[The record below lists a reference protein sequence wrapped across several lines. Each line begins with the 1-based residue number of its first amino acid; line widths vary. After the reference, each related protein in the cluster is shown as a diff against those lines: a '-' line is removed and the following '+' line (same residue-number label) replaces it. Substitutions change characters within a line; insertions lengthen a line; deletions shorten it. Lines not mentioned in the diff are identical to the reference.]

1 MRHTEFSLRRPIT
14 VIMIFAALAAIGLI
28 SSRLLPLEQF
38 PDIEWPGF
46 FVNIPYEGSS
56 PEEVERL
63 ITRPAESAL
72 ATLPG
77 VKHMYSTSS
86 ADGAQIWM
94 EYGFN
99 ADAQTEAVEAR
110 VKLDAI
116 REDMPADLRRIMVYS
131 GSLNDEP
138 IMTLRLSSDRDLS
151 QEYLLLDRVLKRRI
165 ERLEGVSKVE
175 LQGVEPPEVRIL
187 LDAGRVAAHGV
198 NLYELYELLSR
209 ANFSVSAGELR
220 TGEQRWSLRSNGE
233 FRSLGEI
240 ERLIIDGGNLRLGD
254 IARIEIVPEERDYG
268 RHLDGRE
275 AVGLSVSRASG
286 ANMVEVADRV
296 DAELR
301 RIAEL
306 PSMSG
311 IRIFRI
317 DNKAESVRS
326 SLMDLLQAG
335 LIGSLLAVLVLYLF
349 LRQVTTTVIVM
360 LTVPISLVITLGV
373 MYFSGLTLNILT
385 LMGLMLA
392 VGMLVDNSV
401 VITESIFRYRQR
413 YPDEPQRATL
423 DGVREVGLAVIASTM
438 TSVCVFL
445 PIVFGEQIDITVFL
459 WHVGITISV
468 AIVLSLLVAQTLI
481 PLLASRVPPPRAATA
496 GGFMSG
502 LTDRYTRVLSWT
514 LRHPRWSAL
523 AAVLVLASPAAP
535 IGLGMLQT
543 DMFPQEPSRRL
554 LLNYHLNDI
563 YPSERVKRAVERIE
577 GYLFDNRE
585 RLDISS
591 VYSYWD
597 PGNAQTTILLTDAD
611 VATIEARE
619 VMDTILEE
627 MPDLVIAEPDF
638 RWEQQGGG
646 PGFGVTLTGEST
658 ETLAG
663 LAREAWRILQTV
675 EGLEGLTSD
684 LSAGP
689 REIRVVVDRDRA
701 ARLGLTSEAVGQAV
715 SVAMRGEHLRE
726 FRTAEGEI
734 GVRLAFREDDRQTVE
749 QLASLTIM
757 TPNGERVLLS
767 AVADLSEEAG
777 PRRIRRTDRKTSV
790 KITGSIDKDS
800 SMDEI
805 RPVVSSLMDQLQL
818 PPGYAWSFGEGVDR
832 NDETQRILTEN
843 ILLGVALIFIVMA
856 ALFESVLYPVSIM
869 VSLVYSITGV
879 IWFLALTG
887 TTMSFMAMIGIM
899 ILIGIVVNNGIVL
912 VDHINN
918 LRRLGLERERAVIEG
933 ARDRLRPILM
943 TVATTVLG
951 LLPLAVSA
959 TKIGGDGPSYFP
971 MARAIIGGL
980 TFSTVTS
987 LLLVPLVYV
996 SLDRLKNWV
1005 GRVRYFARTRG
1016 GAVSA

>member
-1 MRHTEFSLRRPIT
+1 MRHTEFSLRRPVT
-14 VIMIFAALAAIGLI
+14 VTMIFAALAGIGLI

-46 FVNIPYEGSS
+46 FINIPYEGST

-63 ITRPAESAL
+63 ITRPAEAAL
-72 ATLPG
+72 STLSG
-77 VKHMYSTSS
+77 VKRMNSTSR

-99 ADAQTEAVEAR
+99 SNAATEAVEAR

-116 REDMPADLRRIMVYS
+116 RDDLPPDLKRIMVYS

-151 QEYLLLDRVLKRRI
+151 QEYLMLDRVLKRRI
-165 ERLEGVSKVE
+165 ERIEGVSKVE

-187 LDAGRVAAHGV
+187 LDSGRVAAHGI
-198 NLYELYELLSR
+198 NLYELYDLLQRS
-209 ANFSVSAGELR
+209 NFSVSAGRLES
-220 TGEQRWSLRSNGE
+220 GEQRWTLRSDGE
-233 FRSLGEI
+233 LRSLAEI
-240 ERLIIDGGNLRLGD
+240 GNLIVAGGNLRLAD
-254 IARIEIVPEERDYG
+254 IAEIRLVPEERDYG

-275 AVGLSVSRASG
+275 AVGLSVTRASG
-286 ANMVEVADRV
+286 ANMVQVADRV
-296 DAELR
+296 NEELE

-306 PSMSG
+306 PSMRG
-311 IRIFRI
+311 IRIFNI
-317 DNKAESVRS
+317 DNKADSVRS
-326 SLMDLLQAG
+326 SLVNLLQAG
-335 LIGSLLAVLVLYLF
+335 LIGSVLAVLVLYLF
-349 LRQVTTTVIVM
+349 LRQITTTLIVM
-360 LTVPISLVITLGV
+360 LAVPVSLVITLGV

-401 VITESIFRYRQR
+401 VITESIFRYRQK
-413 YPDEPQRATL
+413 YPGEPQRAAL
-423 DGVREVGLAVIASTM
+423 AGVREVGLAVIASTA

-459 WHVGITISV
+459 WHVGVTISV
-468 AIVLSLLVAQTLI
+468 AIVLSLLVSQTLI
-481 PLLASRVPPPRAATA
+481 PLLASRVPAPPPAKPGSFMA
-496 GGFMSG
+496 GLAG
-502 LTDRYTRVLSWT
+502 RYTRALAWT
-514 LRHPRWSAL
+514 LAHPRWSAF
-523 AAVLVLASPAAP
+523 AAVIVLASPAAP

-554 LLNYHLNDI
+554 ELIYHIDDV
-563 YPSERVKRAVERIE
+563 YPVERVEMAVDRMEAF
-577 GYLFDNRE
+577 LFENAD
-585 RLDISS
+585 RLDIES
-591 VYSYWD
+591 VYSYYD
-597 PGNAQTTILLTDAD
+597 TGRAQSSILLTEGDAVTMD
-611 VATIEARE
+611 ARQ

-627 MPDLVIAEPDF
+627 MPELVIGKPDF
-638 RWEQQGGG
+638 QWQQQGGG

-658 ETLAG
+658 ERLAELAG
-663 LAREAWRILQTV
+663 EAWRVLSTV

-684 LSAGP
+684 LVAGP
-689 REIRVVVDRDRA
+689 REVQVVVDRERA
-701 ARLGLTSEAVGQAV
+701 ARIGLTSRAVGQAV
-715 SVAMRGEHLRE
+715 AVAMRGQPLRE
-726 FRTAEGEI
+726 FRTPDGEI
-734 GVRLAFREDDRQTVE
+734 GVRLAFREDDRQTME
-749 QLASLTIM
+749 QLANLTIM
-757 TPNGERVLLS
+757 APSGERVLLG
-767 AVADLSEEAG
+767 AVADLHERSG
-777 PRRIRRTDRKTSV
+777 PRQIRRTDRRTSV
-790 KITGSIDKDS
+790 KISGSIDGDS
-800 SMDEI
+800 SMSEI
-805 RPVVSSLMDQLQL
+805 RPVVQQLMDQIDY

-832 NDETQRILTEN
+832 SDETRQLLLQN

-869 VSLVYSITGV
+869 VSLIYSITGV

-918 LRRLGLERERAVIEG
+918 LRREGMPREQAVLEG

-943 TVATTVLG
+943 TVATTILG
-951 LLPLAVSA
+951 LLPLAIST
-959 TKIGGDGPSYFP
+959 TKVGGDGPSYFP

-980 TFSTVTS
+980 AFSTVTS

-996 SLDRLKNWV
+996 SLDRAKNW
-1005 GRVRYFARTRG
+1005 GIRVRHYAR
-1016 GAVSA
+1016 ADASASA

>member
-1 MRHTEFSLRRPIT
+1 MRHTEFSLRRPVT
-14 VIMIFAALAAIGLI
+14 VTMIFAALAGIGLI

-46 FVNIPYEGSS
+46 FINIPYEGST

-63 ITRPAESAL
+63 ITRPAEGAL
-72 ATLPG
+72 STLSG
-77 VKHMYSTSS
+77 VKRMNSTSR

-99 ADAQTEAVEAR
+99 SNAGTEAVEAR

-116 REDMPADLRRIMVYS
+116 RDELPPDLKRIMVYS

-151 QEYLLLDRVLKRRI
+151 REYLMLDRVLKRRI
-165 ERLEGVSKVE
+165 ERIEGVSKVD

-187 LDAGRVAAHGV
+187 LDSGRVAAHGI
-198 NLYELYELLSR
+198 NLYELYELLQRS
-209 ANFSVSAGELR
+209 NFSVSAGRLES
-220 TGEQRWSLRSNGE
+220 GEQRWTLRSDGE
-233 FRSLGEI
+233 LRSLAEI
-240 ERLIIDGGNLRLGD
+240 GDLIIDGADLRLAD
-254 IARIEIVPEERDYG
+254 IADIRLVPEERDYG

-275 AVGLSVSRASG
+275 AVGLSITRASG
-286 ANMVEVADRV
+286 ANMVQVADRV
-296 DAELR
+296 NEALE

-306 PSMSG
+306 PSMRG
-311 IRIFRI
+311 IRLFNI
-317 DNKAESVRS
+317 DNKADSVRS
-326 SLMDLLQAG
+326 SLADLLQAG

-349 LRQVTTTVIVM
+349 LRQVTTTLIVM
-360 LTVPISLVITLGV
+360 LAVPVSLVITLGV

-401 VITESIFRYRQR
+401 VITESIFRYRQD
-413 YPDEPQRATL
+413 YPDDPRRAAL
-423 DGVREVGLAVIASTM
+423 EGVDEVGLAVIASTA

-468 AIVLSLLVAQTLI
+468 AIVLSLLVSQTLI
-481 PLLASRVPPPRAATA
+481 PLLASRVQAPPPPQA
-496 GGFMSG
+496 GSAMAS
-502 LTDRYTRVLSWT
+502 LSDRYSRALAWT

-523 AAVLVLASPAAP
+523 AALIVLASPAAP

-554 LLNYHLNDI
+554 ELIYHIDDI
-563 YPSERVKRAVERIE
+563 YPVKRVEMAVNRMEAF
-577 GYLFDNRE
+577 LFDNAK
-585 RLDISS
+585 RLDIES
-591 VYSYWD
+591 VYSYYD
-597 PGNAQTTILLTDAD
+597 TGRAQSSILLTEGAAITMDAQ
-611 VATIEARE
+611 T

-627 MPDLVIAEPDF
+627 MPELVIGRPDF
-638 RWEQQGGG
+638 QWQQQGGG

-658 ETLAG
+658 ERLAELAG
-663 LAREAWRILQTV
+663 ETWRILSTV

-684 LSAGP
+684 LLAGP
-689 REIRVVVDRDRA
+689 KEVQVVVDRERA
-701 ARLGLTSEAVGQAV
+701 ARVGLTSQAVGQAV
-715 SVAMRGEHLRE
+715 AVAMRGQPLRE
-726 FRTAEGEI
+726 FRTPDGEI
-734 GVRLAFREDDRQTVE
+734 GVRLAFREDDRQSME
-749 QLASLTIM
+749 QLSNLTVM
-757 TPNGERVLLS
+757 SPSGERVLLG
-767 AVADLSEEAG
+767 AVADLHERTG
-777 PRRIRRTDRKTSV
+777 PRQIRRTDRKTSV
-790 KITGSIDKDS
+790 KISGSIDTDS
-800 SMDEI
+800 SLSEI
-805 RPVVSSLMDQLQL
+805 RPVVQQLMDQIDY
-818 PPGYAWSFGEGVDR
+818 PPGYGWSFGAGVDR
-832 NDETQRILTEN
+832 SDETQRILMEN
-843 ILLGVALIFIVMA
+843 ILLGIALIFIVMA

-869 VSLVYSITGV
+869 ISLIYSITGV

-918 LRRLGLERERAVIEG
+918 LRRQGMPREQAVLEG

-943 TVATTVLG
+943 TVATTILG
-951 LLPLAVSA
+951 LLPLAIST

-980 TFSTVTS
+980 AFSTVTS

-996 SLDRLKNWV
+996 SLDRARNWL
-1005 GRVRYFARTRG
+1005 GRVRRYAR
-1016 GAVSA
+1016 ADASAAA

>member
-1 MRHTEFSLRRPIT
+1 MRHTEFSLRRPVT
-14 VIMIFAALAAIGLI
+14 VTMIFAALAGIGLI

-46 FVNIPYEGSS
+46 FINIPYEGST

-63 ITRPAESAL
+63 ITRPAEAAL
-72 ATLPG
+72 STLSG
-77 VKHMYSTSS
+77 VKRMNSTSG
-86 ADGAQIWM
+86 ADGARIWM

-99 ADAQTEAVEAR
+99 SNAATEAVEAR

-116 REDMPADLRRIMVYS
+116 RDELPPDLKRIMVYS

-151 QEYLLLDRVLKRRI
+151 QEYLMLDRVLKRRI
-165 ERLEGVSKVE
+165 ERIEGVSKVD

-187 LDAGRVAAHGV
+187 LDSGRVAAHGI
-198 NLYELYELLSR
+198 NLYELYELLQRS
-209 ANFSVSAGELR
+209 NFSVSAGRLES
-220 TGEQRWSLRSNGE
+220 GEQRWTLRSDGE
-233 FRSLGEI
+233 LRNLAEI
-240 ERLIIDGGNLRLGD
+240 GDLIIDGGNLRLAD
-254 IARIEIVPEERDYG
+254 IADIQLVPEERDYG

-275 AVGLSVSRASG
+275 AVGLGVTRASG

-296 DAELR
+296 NQELEK
-301 RIAEL
+301 IAEL
-306 PSMSG
+306 PSMRG
-311 IRIFRI
+311 IRIFNI
-317 DNKAESVRS
+317 DNKADSVRS
-326 SLMDLLQAG
+326 SLADLLQAG

-349 LRQVTTTVIVM
+349 LRQVTTTLIVM
-360 LTVPISLVITLGV
+360 LAVPISLVITLGV

-401 VITESIFRYRQR
+401 VITESIFRYRQE
-413 YPDEPQRATL
+413 YPDDPRRAAL
-423 DGVREVGLAVIASTM
+423 EGVDEVGLAVIASTA

-459 WHVGITISV
+459 WHVGVTISV
-468 AIVLSLLVAQTLI
+468 AIVLSLLVSQTLI
-481 PLLASRVPPPRAATA
+481 PLLASRVPAPPPPKAGSAMAA
-496 GGFMSG
+496 
-502 LTDRYTRVLSWT
+502 LTDRYSRALAWT

-523 AAVLVLASPAAP
+523 AAVIVLASPAAP

-554 LLNYHLNDI
+554 ELIYHIDDI
-563 YPSERVKRAVERIE
+563 YPVERVEMAVNRMETF
-577 GYLFDNRE
+577 LFENAE
-585 RLDISS
+585 RLDIES
-591 VYSYWD
+591 VYSYYD
-597 PGNAQTTILLTDAD
+597 TGRAQSSILLTEGDAITMD
-611 VATIEARE
+611 AQT

-627 MPDLVIAEPDF
+627 MPELVIGRPDF
-638 RWEQQGGG
+638 QWQQQGGG
-646 PGFGVTLTGEST
+646 PGFGITLTGEST
-658 ETLAG
+658 ERLAELAG
-663 LAREAWRILQTV
+663 EAWRVLSTV

-684 LSAGP
+684 LTAGP
-689 REIRVVVDRDRA
+689 KEVQVVVDRERA
-701 ARLGLTSEAVGQAV
+701 ARIGLTSQTVGQAV
-715 SVAMRGEHLRE
+715 AVAMRGQPLRE
-726 FRTAEGEI
+726 FRTPDGEI
-734 GVRLAFREDDRQTVE
+734 GVRLAFREDDRQTME
-749 QLASLTIM
+749 QLANLTIM
-757 TPNGERVLLS
+757 TPSGERVLLG
-767 AVADLSEEAG
+767 AVADLHERTG
-777 PRRIRRTDRKTSV
+777 PRQIRRTDRKTSV
-790 KITGSIDKDS
+790 KISGSIDTDS
-800 SMDEI
+800 SLSEI
-805 RPVVSSLMDQLQL
+805 RPVVQQLMDQIDY
-818 PPGYAWSFGEGVDR
+818 PPGYGWSFGEGVDR
-832 NDETQRILTEN
+832 SDETQQLLMQN

-869 VSLVYSITGV
+869 VSLIYSITGV

-918 LRRLGLERERAVIEG
+918 LRRAGMPREQAVLEG

-943 TVATTVLG
+943 TVATTILG
-951 LLPLAVSA
+951 LLPLAIST

-980 TFSTVTS
+980 AFSTVTS

-996 SLDRLKNWV
+996 SLDRARNWV
-1005 GRVRYFARTRG
+1005 GRVRRYARA
-1016 GAVSA
+1016 GASAAA

>member
-1 MRHTEFSLRRPIT
+1 MRHTEFSLRRPVT
-14 VIMIFAALAAIGLI
+14 VTMIFAALAGIGLI

-46 FVNIPYEGSS
+46 FINIPYEGST

-63 ITRPAESAL
+63 ITRPAEAAL
-72 ATLPG
+72 STLSG
-77 VKHMYSTSS
+77 VKRMNSTSR

-99 ADAQTEAVEAR
+99 SNAATEAVEAR

-116 REDMPADLRRIMVYS
+116 RDELPPDLKRIMVYS

-151 QEYLLLDRVLKRRI
+151 QEYLMLDRVLKRRI
-165 ERLEGVSKVE
+165 ERIEGVSKVD

-187 LDAGRVAAHGV
+187 LDSGRVAAHGI
-198 NLYELYELLSR
+198 NLYELYELLQRS
-209 ANFSVSAGELR
+209 NFSVSAGRLES
-220 TGEQRWSLRSNGE
+220 GEQRWTLRSDGE
-233 FRSLGEI
+233 LRSLAEI
-240 ERLIIDGGNLRLGD
+240 GDLIIDGGNLRLAD
-254 IARIEIVPEERDYG
+254 IAEIRLVPEERDYG

-275 AVGLSVSRASG
+275 AVGLSVTRASG
-286 ANMVEVADRV
+286 ANMVQVADRV
-296 DAELR
+296 NEELEK
-301 RIAEL
+301 IAEL
-306 PSMSG
+306 PSMRG
-311 IRIFRI
+311 IRIFNI
-317 DNKAESVRS
+317 DNKADSVRS
-326 SLMDLLQAG
+326 SLTDLLQAG

-349 LRQVTTTVIVM
+349 LRQVTTTLIVM
-360 LTVPISLVITLGV
+360 LAVPVSLVITLGV

-401 VITESIFRYRQR
+401 VITESIFRYRQE
-413 YPDEPQRATL
+413 YPDEPRRATL
-423 DGVREVGLAVIASTM
+423 EGVNEVGLAVIASTA

-459 WHVGITISV
+459 WHVGVTISV
-468 AIVLSLLVAQTLI
+468 AIVLSLLVSQTLI
-481 PLLASRVPPPRAATA
+481 PLLASRVPAPPPAK
-496 GGFMSG
+496 SG
-502 LTDRYTRVLSWT
+502 SAMASLTDRYSRALAWT

-523 AAVLVLASPAAP
+523 AAVIVLASPAAP

-554 LLNYHLNDI
+554 ELIYHIDDI
-563 YPSERVKRAVERIE
+563 YPVERVEMAVNRMEAF
-577 GYLFDNRE
+577 LFENAG
-585 RLDISS
+585 RLDIES
-591 VYSYWD
+591 VYSYYD
-597 PGNAQTTILLTDAD
+597 TGRAQSSILLTEDDAITVD
-611 VATIEARE
+611 AQT

-627 MPDLVIAEPDF
+627 MPELVIGRPDF
-638 RWEQQGGG
+638 QWQQQGGG
-646 PGFGVTLTGEST
+646 PGFGITLTGEST
-658 ETLAG
+658 ERLAELAG
-663 LAREAWRILQTV
+663 EAWRVLSTV

-684 LSAGP
+684 LTAGP
-689 REIRVVVDRDRA
+689 REVQVVVDRERA
-701 ARLGLTSEAVGQAV
+701 ARVGLTSQAVGQAV
-715 SVAMRGEHLRE
+715 SVAMRGQPLRE
-726 FRTAEGEI
+726 FRTPDGEI
-734 GVRLAFREDDRQTVE
+734 GVRLAFREDDRQTME
-749 QLASLTIM
+749 QLANLTIM
-757 TPNGERVLLS
+757 APSGERVLLGT
-767 AVADLSEEAG
+767 VADLHERTG
-777 PRRIRRTDRKTSV
+777 PRQIRRTDRKTSV
-790 KITGSIDKDS
+790 KISGSIDTDS
-800 SMDEI
+800 SLSEV
-805 RPVVSSLMDQLQL
+805 RPVVQQLMDQIDY
-818 PPGYAWSFGEGVDR
+818 PPGYGWSFGEGVDR
-832 NDETQRILTEN
+832 SDETQQLLMQN

-869 VSLVYSITGV
+869 VSLIYSITGV

-918 LRRLGLERERAVIEG
+918 LRREGMAREQAVLEG

-943 TVATTVLG
+943 TVATTILG
-951 LLPLAVSA
+951 LLPLAIST

-980 TFSTVTS
+980 AFSTVTS

-996 SLDRLKNWV
+996 SLDRARNWV
-1005 GRVRYFARTRG
+1005 GRVREYARA
-1016 GAVSA
+1016 GASAAA

>member
-1 MRHTEFSLRRPIT
+1 MRHTEFSLRRPVT
-14 VIMIFAALAAIGLI
+14 VTMIFAALAGIGLI

-46 FVNIPYEGSS
+46 FINIPYEGST

-63 ITRPAESAL
+63 ITRPAEAAL
-72 ATLPG
+72 STLSG
-77 VKHMYSTSS
+77 VKRMNSTSR

-99 ADAQTEAVEAR
+99 SNAATEAVEAR

-116 REDMPADLRRIMVYS
+116 RDELPPDLKRIMVYS

-151 QEYLLLDRVLKRRI
+151 QEYLMLDRVLKRRI
-165 ERLEGVSKVE
+165 ERIEGVSKVD

-187 LDAGRVAAHGV
+187 LDSGRVAAHGI
-198 NLYELYELLSR
+198 NLYELYELLQRS
-209 ANFSVSAGELR
+209 NFSVSAGRLES
-220 TGEQRWSLRSNGE
+220 GEQRWTLRSDGE
-233 FRSLGEI
+233 LRSLAEI
-240 ERLIIDGGNLRLGD
+240 GDLIIDGGNLRLAD
-254 IARIEIVPEERDYG
+254 IAEIRLVPEERDYG

-275 AVGLSVSRASG
+275 AVGLSVTRASG
-286 ANMVEVADRV
+286 ANMVQVADRV
-296 DAELR
+296 NEELEK
-301 RIAEL
+301 IAEL
-306 PSMSG
+306 PSMRG
-311 IRIFRI
+311 IRIFNI
-317 DNKAESVRS
+317 DNKADSVRS
-326 SLMDLLQAG
+326 SLTDLLQAG

-349 LRQVTTTVIVM
+349 LRQVTTTLIVM
-360 LTVPISLVITLGV
+360 LAVPVSLVITLGV

-401 VITESIFRYRQR
+401 VITESIFRYRQE
-413 YPDEPQRATL
+413 YPDEPRRATL
-423 DGVREVGLAVIASTM
+423 EGVNEVGLAVIASTA

-459 WHVGITISV
+459 WHVGVTISV
-468 AIVLSLLVAQTLI
+468 AIVLSLLVSQTLI
-481 PLLASRVPPPRAATA
+481 PLLASRVPAPPPAK
-496 GGFMSG
+496 SG
-502 LTDRYTRVLSWT
+502 SAMANLTDRYTRALAWT

-523 AAVLVLASPAAP
+523 AAVIVLASPAAP

-554 LLNYHLNDI
+554 ELIYHIDDI
-563 YPSERVKRAVERIE
+563 YPVERVEMAVNRMEAF
-577 GYLFDNRE
+577 LFENAG
-585 RLDISS
+585 RLDIES
-591 VYSYWD
+591 VYSYYD
-597 PGNAQTTILLTDAD
+597 TGRAQSSILLTEDDAITVD
-611 VATIEARE
+611 AQT

-627 MPDLVIAEPDF
+627 MPELVIGRPDF
-638 RWEQQGGG
+638 QWQQQGGG
-646 PGFGVTLTGEST
+646 PGFGITLTGEST
-658 ETLAG
+658 ERLAELAG
-663 LAREAWRILQTV
+663 EAWRVLSTV

-684 LSAGP
+684 LTAGP
-689 REIRVVVDRDRA
+689 REVQVVVDRERA
-701 ARLGLTSEAVGQAV
+701 ARVGLTSQAVGQAV
-715 SVAMRGEHLRE
+715 SVAMRGQPLRE
-726 FRTAEGEI
+726 FRTPDGEI
-734 GVRLAFREDDRQTVE
+734 GVRLAFREDDRQTME
-749 QLASLTIM
+749 QLANLTIM
-757 TPNGERVLLS
+757 APSGERVLLGT
-767 AVADLSEEAG
+767 VADLHERTG
-777 PRRIRRTDRKTSV
+777 PRQIRRTDRKTSV
-790 KITGSIDKDS
+790 KISGSIDTDS
-800 SMDEI
+800 SMSEV
-805 RPVVSSLMDQLQL
+805 RPVVQQLMEQIDY
-818 PPGYAWSFGEGVDR
+818 PPGYGWSFGEGVDR
-832 NDETQRILTEN
+832 SDETQQLLMQN

-869 VSLVYSITGV
+869 VSLIYSITGV

-918 LRRLGLERERAVIEG
+918 LRREGMAREQAVLEG

-943 TVATTVLG
+943 TVATTILG
-951 LLPLAVSA
+951 LLPLAIST

-980 TFSTVTS
+980 AFSTVTS

-996 SLDRLKNWV
+996 SLDRARNWV
-1005 GRVRYFARTRG
+1005 GRVREYARA
-1016 GAVSA
+1016 GASAAA

>member
-1 MRHTEFSLRRPIT
+1 MRHTEFSLRRPVT
-14 VIMIFAALAAIGLI
+14 VTMIFAALAGIGLI

-46 FVNIPYEGSS
+46 FINIPYEGST

-63 ITRPAESAL
+63 ITRPAEAAL
-72 ATLPG
+72 STLSG
-77 VKHMYSTSS
+77 VKRMNSTSR

-99 ADAQTEAVEAR
+99 SNAATEAVEAR

-116 REDMPADLRRIMVYS
+116 RDDLPPDLKRIMVYS

-151 QEYLLLDRVLKRRI
+151 QEYLMLDRVLKRRI
-165 ERLEGVSKVE
+165 ERIEGVSKVE

-187 LDAGRVAAHGV
+187 LDSGRVAAHGI
-198 NLYELYELLSR
+198 NLYELYELLQRS
-209 ANFSVSAGELR
+209 NFSVSAGRLES
-220 TGEQRWSLRSNGE
+220 GEQRWTLRSDGE
-233 FRSLGEI
+233 LRSLAEI
-240 ERLIIDGGNLRLGD
+240 GNLIVDGGNLRLAD
-254 IARIEIVPEERDYG
+254 IAEIRLVPEERDYG

-275 AVGLSVSRASG
+275 AVGLSVTRASG
-286 ANMVEVADRV
+286 ANMVQVADRV
-296 DAELR
+296 NEELE

-306 PSMSG
+306 PSMRG
-311 IRIFRI
+311 IRIFNI
-317 DNKAESVRS
+317 DNKADSVRS
-326 SLMDLLQAG
+326 SLVNLLQAG
-335 LIGSLLAVLVLYLF
+335 LIGSVLAVLVLYLF
-349 LRQVTTTVIVM
+349 LRQITTTLIVM
-360 LTVPISLVITLGV
+360 LAVPISLVITLGV

-401 VITESIFRYRQR
+401 VITESIFRYRQK
-413 YPDEPQRATL
+413 YPGEPQRAAL
-423 DGVREVGLAVIASTM
+423 AGVNEVGLAVIASTA

-459 WHVGITISV
+459 WHVGVTISV
-468 AIVLSLLVAQTLI
+468 AIVLSLLVSQTLI
-481 PLLASRVPPPRAATA
+481 PLLASRVPAPPPSRAGSFMA
-496 GGFMSG
+496 G
-502 LTDRYTRVLSWT
+502 LAERYSRALAWT
-514 LRHPRWSAL
+514 LAHPRWSAL
-523 AAVLVLASPAAP
+523 AAVIVLVSPAAP

-554 LLNYHLNDI
+554 ELIYHIDDV
-563 YPSERVKRAVERIE
+563 YPVERVEMAVDRMEAF
-577 GYLFDNRE
+577 LFENAE
-585 RLDISS
+585 RLDIES
-591 VYSYWD
+591 VYSYYD
-597 PGNAQTTILLTDAD
+597 TGRAQSSILLTEGDAVTVD
-611 VATIEARE
+611 ARQ

-627 MPDLVIAEPDF
+627 MPELVIGKPDF
-638 RWEQQGGG
+638 QWQQQGGG

-658 ETLAG
+658 ERLAE
-663 LAREAWRILQTV
+663 LAREAWRVLSTV

-684 LSAGP
+684 LVAGP
-689 REIRVVVDRDRA
+689 REVQVVVDRERA
-701 ARLGLTSEAVGQAV
+701 ARIGLTSRAVGQAV
-715 SVAMRGEHLRE
+715 AVAMRGQPLRE
-726 FRTAEGEI
+726 FRTPDGEI
-734 GVRLAFREDDRQTVE
+734 GVRLAFREDDRQTME
-749 QLASLTIM
+749 QLANLTIM
-757 TPNGERVLLS
+757 APSGERVLLG
-767 AVADLSEEAG
+767 AVADLHERSG
-777 PRRIRRTDRKTSV
+777 PRQIRRTDRRTSV
-790 KITGSIDKDS
+790 KISGSIDGDS
-800 SMDEI
+800 SMSEV
-805 RPVVSSLMDQLQL
+805 RPVVQQLMDQIDY

-832 NDETQRILTEN
+832 SDETRQLLLQN

-869 VSLVYSITGV
+869 VSLIYSITGV

-918 LRRLGLERERAVIEG
+918 LRREGMPREQAVLEG

-951 LLPLAVSA
+951 LLPLAIST

-980 TFSTVTS
+980 AFSTVTS

-996 SLDRLKNWV
+996 SLDRAKNWV
-1005 GRVRYFARTRG
+1005 TRVRHHAR
-1016 GAVSA
+1016 ADASASA

>member
-1 MRHTEFSLRRPIT
+1 MRHTEFSLRRPVT
-14 VIMIFAALAAIGLI
+14 VTMIFAALAGIGLI

-46 FVNIPYEGSS
+46 FINIPYEGST

-63 ITRPAESAL
+63 ITRPAEAAL
-72 ATLPG
+72 STLSG
-77 VKHMYSTSS
+77 VKRMNSTSG
-86 ADGAQIWM
+86 ADGARIWM

-99 ADAQTEAVEAR
+99 SNAATEAVEAR

-116 REDMPADLRRIMVYS
+116 RDELPPDLKRIMVYS

-151 QEYLLLDRVLKRRI
+151 REYLMLDRVLKRRI
-165 ERLEGVSKVE
+165 ERIEGVSKVD

-187 LDAGRVAAHGV
+187 LDSGRVAAHGI
-198 NLYELYELLSR
+198 NLYELYELLQRS
-209 ANFSVSAGELR
+209 NFSVSAGRLES
-220 TGEQRWSLRSNGE
+220 GEQRWTLRSDGE
-233 FRSLGEI
+233 LRNLAEI
-240 ERLIIDGGNLRLGD
+240 GDLIIDGGNLRLAD
-254 IARIEIVPEERDYG
+254 IADIRLVPEERDYG

-275 AVGLSVSRASG
+275 AVGLGVTRASG

-296 DAELR
+296 NEELEK
-301 RIAEL
+301 IAEL
-306 PSMSG
+306 PSMRG
-311 IRIFRI
+311 IRIFNI
-317 DNKAESVRS
+317 DNKADSVRS
-326 SLMDLLQAG
+326 SLADLLQAG

-349 LRQVTTTVIVM
+349 LRQVTTTLIVM
-360 LTVPISLVITLGV
+360 LAVPVSLVITLGV

-401 VITESIFRYRQR
+401 VITESIFRYRQE
-413 YPDEPQRATL
+413 YPDDPRRATL
-423 DGVREVGLAVIASTM
+423 EGVDEVGLAVIASTA

-459 WHVGITISV
+459 WHVGVTISV
-468 AIVLSLLVAQTLI
+468 AIVLSLLVSQTLI
-481 PLLASRVPPPRAATA
+481 PLLASRVPAPPPPQAGSAMAA
-496 GGFMSG
+496 
-502 LTDRYTRVLSWT
+502 LTDRYSRALAWT

-523 AAVLVLASPAAP
+523 AAVIVLASPAAP

-554 LLNYHLNDI
+554 ELIYHIDDI
-563 YPSERVKRAVERIE
+563 YPVERVEMAVNRMEAF
-577 GYLFDNRE
+577 LFENAE
-585 RLDISS
+585 RLDIES
-591 VYSYWD
+591 VYSYYD
-597 PGNAQTTILLTDAD
+597 TGRAQSSILLTEGDAITMD
-611 VATIEARE
+611 AQT

-627 MPDLVIAEPDF
+627 MPELVIGRPDF
-638 RWEQQGGG
+638 QWQQQGGG
-646 PGFGVTLTGEST
+646 PGFGITLTGEST
-658 ETLAG
+658 ERLAELAG
-663 LAREAWRILQTV
+663 EAWRVLSTV

-684 LSAGP
+684 LTAGP
-689 REIRVVVDRDRA
+689 KEVQVVVDRERA
-701 ARLGLTSEAVGQAV
+701 ARIGLTSQTVGQAV
-715 SVAMRGEHLRE
+715 AVAMRGQPLRE
-726 FRTAEGEI
+726 FRTPDGEI
-734 GVRLAFREDDRQTVE
+734 GVRLAFREDDRQTME
-749 QLASLTIM
+749 QLANLTIM
-757 TPNGERVLLS
+757 TPSGERVLLG
-767 AVADLSEEAG
+767 AVADLHERTG
-777 PRRIRRTDRKTSV
+777 PRQIRRTDRKTSV
-790 KITGSIDKDS
+790 KISGSIDTDS
-800 SMDEI
+800 SLSEI
-805 RPVVSSLMDQLQL
+805 RPVVQQLMDQIDY
-818 PPGYAWSFGEGVDR
+818 PPGYGWSFGEGVDR
-832 NDETQRILTEN
+832 SDETQQLLMQN

-869 VSLVYSITGV
+869 VSLIYSITGV

-918 LRRLGLERERAVIEG
+918 LRRAGMPREQAVLEG

-943 TVATTVLG
+943 TVATTILG
-951 LLPLAVSA
+951 LLPLAIST

-980 TFSTVTS
+980 AFSTVTS

-996 SLDRLKNWV
+996 SLDRARNWV
-1005 GRVRYFARTRG
+1005 GRVRRYARA
-1016 GAVSA
+1016 GASAAA